1 MLIESVLL
9 TYCIKMGEHCLA
21 IKRCTLLT
29 SFVIRVTPK
38 LVAIRSL
45 TILKSFSPL
54 VLRGTF
60 PPFKTKEPIDFS
72 RSRCRTLSSS
82 FFSALAVSDLL
93 ASDLLMMG
101 CRGGWW
107 NNSVLWEI
115 DNREVIFYLVVI
127 GQSFI
132 MIWSAWQHVSLKN

>member
-21 IKRCTLLT
+21 VKRCTLLT

-60 PPFKTKEPIDFS
+60 PPLKPRNQLIFLVQDAELYHQASS
-72 RSRCRTLSSS
+72 RPWQFRT
-82 FFSALAVSDLL
+82 
-93 ASDLLMMG
+93 
-101 CRGGWW
+101 C
-107 NNSVLWEI
+107 
-115 DNREVIFYLVVI
+115 
-127 GQSFI
+127 
-132 MIWSAWQHVSLKN
+132 